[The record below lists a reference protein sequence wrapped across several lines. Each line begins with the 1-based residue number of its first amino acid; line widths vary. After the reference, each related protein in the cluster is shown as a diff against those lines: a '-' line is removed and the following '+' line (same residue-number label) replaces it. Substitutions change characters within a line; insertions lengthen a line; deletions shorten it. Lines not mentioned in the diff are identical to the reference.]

1 MAVILSAALIAPV
14 VPLEARTR
22 KGDKYLAEGRVHE
35 TRKEWDEALE
45 CYEKALSEDP
55 AESVYQMA
63 VQKTRFQT
71 SSMHLDNGLK
81 IRAQGQLGDALMEF
95 QKAYAVNP
103 GSVVATQEIQLTQQM
118 IAREAKRVQE
128 TGKEAPPAERALTP
142 VEQLKKDEMNKIDRI
157 LSVPEL
163 KPLNPAPL
171 NLRIAGQ
178 KTKTVYE
185 TIAKLAGIN
194 IVWDPDYQPPGKD
207 QINVDLENE
216 SLERALDIVDTETKS
231 YYKALSPNTIFI
243 TNDNANKRRD
253 YEEQVTKV
261 FYLQNVSTPAEL
273 QEIVNVVRTAADINR
288 VFPYNAQFALVV
300 RGEADRVELAGK
312 LIHDLD
318 KPKSEMLVDIL
329 VIESSST
336 FSRQITAAI
345 ASTGL
350 NQPISFAPRA
360 SIQSTTANAANNANV
375 NNNANNGLNN
385 GITPTTTTNTTGGTY
400 IPLSSLPHIASSD
413 FATTLPSALLQA
425 AMSDART
432 KVLQAPQLRAVD
444 NQKAS
449 LKIGERE
456 PTASGSFQPGVGG
469 IGVNPLVNTQF
480 TYIDVGV
487 NVDLTARVHDNNEV
501 SMEITLEISN
511 ITGQVNL
518 GGINQPVIGQRKV
531 TCNLRM
537 KEGEVALLG
546 GLINQEDDTTV
557 TGIPGLSSIPLLGK
571 LFSGNSV
578 NHNRDELMIVLVP
591 HILRRPEITT
601 ENIRPIAVGNATVIQ
616 LHHAPKGAEATVVA
630 DATPAAAPATPPAT
644 PAPAAPAATPGTPPA
659 VPAAPPAAAP
669 ANQPGGA
676 LPPATAP
683 PLPPGMMPTPT
694 GGAAAP
700 AAAGQPASG
709 ATLRFNPATMAVTQ
723 GSAVSVSLMI
733 DGGADVAAAPM
744 QIQFDPK
751 VLQLSAVA
759 PGDFLSADGQ
769 QPIFAKNVM
778 NETGQANIQLNRLPG
793 NPGVTAPSGTLV
805 TLNFQAIGKGST
817 VVTVPNLTVR
827 NSQGAPVA
835 TGSPQLNVTV
845 K

>member
-1 MAVILSAALIAPV
+1 M
-14 VPLEARTR
+14 RR
-22 KGDKYLAEGRVHE
+22 R
-35 TRKEWDEALE
+35 
-45 CYEKALSEDP
+45 LSEDP
-55 AESVYQMA
+55 ADSIYQMA

-71 SSMHLDNGLK
+71 SSMHLDAGLK
-81 IRAQGQLGDALMEF
+81 IRAKGQLGDALIEF

-103 GSVVATQEIQLTQQM
+103 GSVVASQEIQLTTQM
-118 IAREAKRVQE
+118 IDREAKRVQE

-142 VEQLKKDEMNKIDRI
+142 VEQMKKAEMNKIDRI
-157 LSVPEL
+157 LGVPEL

-318 KPKSEMLVDIL
+318 KPKSEVLVDIL

-336 FSRQITAAI
+336 FSKQITAAI

-350 NQPISFAPRA
+350 NLPVSFSPRS
-360 SIQSTTANAANNANV
+360 SIQSTTANSTTNSSTT
-375 NNNANNGLNN
+375 NNGTNN
-385 GITPTTTTNTTGGTY
+385 GITPTTTSSTTGGSY
-400 IPLSSLPHIASSD
+400 IPLSNLKHISSSD

-425 AMSDART
+425 AMSDAKT

-444 NQKAS
+444 NMKAS

-487 NVDLTARVHDNNEV
+487 NVDMTARVHDNNEV

-571 LFSGNSV
+571 LFSGNSM

-616 LHHAPKGAEATVVA
+616 LHHAPKGSDATVVA
-630 DATPAAAPATPPAT
+630 DNTPAAAPATPVA
-644 PAPAAPAATPGTPPA
+644 PA
-659 VPAAPPAAAP
+659 VPAAPPLTQPVAPAGPPAAAP
-669 ANQPGGA
+669 ATQPNGP

-683 PLPPGMMPTPT
+683 PLPPGMAPMPT
-694 GGAAAP
+694 GAAAP
-700 AAAGQPASG
+700 AAAAQPAPG
-709 ATLRFNPATMAVTQ
+709 ATLRFNPATMSVTQ
-723 GSAVSVSLMI
+723 GSAVSVSLEI
-733 DGGADVAAAPM
+733 DGGTDVAAAPM
-744 QIQFDPK
+744 QIRFDPK
-751 VLQLSAVA
+751 ILQLSAVT
-759 PGDFLSADGQ
+759 PGDFLSSDGQ

-778 NETGQANIQLNRLPG
+778 NESGQASIQLSRLPG
-793 NPGVTAPSGTLV
+793 SAGVTAPSGSLV
-805 TLNFQAIGKGST
+805 TLNFQAVGKGST

-827 NSQGAPVA
+827 NSQGSPVA
-835 TGSPQLNVTV
+835 TGSPQLSVTV

>member
-1 MAVILSAALIAPV
+1 MSFFNRLIAVILSAALIAPV

-22 KGDKYLAEGRVHE
+22 KGDKYLAEGRIHE
-35 TRKEWDEALE
+35 TRKEWDAALE
-45 CYEKALSEDP
+45 SYEKALSEDP
-55 AESVYQMA
+55 ADSIYQMA

-71 SSMHLDNGLK
+71 SSMHLDAGLK
-81 IRAQGQLGDALMEF
+81 IRAKGQLGDALIEF

-103 GSVVATQEIQLTQQM
+103 GSVVASQEIQLTTQM
-118 IAREAKRVQE
+118 IDREAKRVQE

-142 VEQLKKDEMNKIDRI
+142 VEQMKKAEMNKIDRI
-157 LSVPEL
+157 LGVPEL

-318 KPKSEMLVDIL
+318 KPKSEVLVDIL

-336 FSRQITAAI
+336 FSKQITAAI

-350 NQPISFAPRA
+350 NLPVSFSPRS
-360 SIQSTTANAANNANV
+360 SIQSTTANSTTNSSTT
-375 NNNANNGLNN
+375 NNGTNN
-385 GITPTTTTNTTGGTY
+385 GITPTTTSSTTGGSY
-400 IPLSSLPHIASSD
+400 IPLSNLKHISSSD

-425 AMSDART
+425 AMSDAKT

-444 NQKAS
+444 NMKAS

-487 NVDLTARVHDNNEV
+487 NVDMTARVHDNNEV

-571 LFSGNSV
+571 LFSGNSM

-616 LHHAPKGAEATVVA
+616 LHHAPKGSDATVVA
-630 DATPAAAPATPPAT
+630 DNTPAAAPATPVA
-644 PAPAAPAATPGTPPA
+644 PA
-659 VPAAPPAAAP
+659 VPAAPPLTQPVAPAGPPAAAP
-669 ANQPGGA
+669 ATQPNGP

-683 PLPPGMMPTPT
+683 PLPPGMAPMPT
-694 GGAAAP
+694 GAAAP
-700 AAAGQPASG
+700 AAAAQPAPG
-709 ATLRFNPATMAVTQ
+709 ATLRFNPATMSVTQ
-723 GSAVSVSLMI
+723 GSAVSVSLEI
-733 DGGADVAAAPM
+733 DGGTDVAAAPM
-744 QIQFDPK
+744 QIRFDPK
-751 VLQLSAVA
+751 ILQLSAVT
-759 PGDFLSADGQ
+759 PGDFLSSDGQ

-778 NETGQANIQLNRLPG
+778 NESGQASIQLSRLPG
-793 NPGVTAPSGTLV
+793 SAGVTAPSGTSGYLE
-805 TLNFQAIGKGST
+805 FPGRRKRQHGGH
-817 VVTVPNLTVR
+817 R
-827 NSQGAPVA
+827 SQPHG
-835 TGSPQLNVTV
+835 T
-845 K
+845 